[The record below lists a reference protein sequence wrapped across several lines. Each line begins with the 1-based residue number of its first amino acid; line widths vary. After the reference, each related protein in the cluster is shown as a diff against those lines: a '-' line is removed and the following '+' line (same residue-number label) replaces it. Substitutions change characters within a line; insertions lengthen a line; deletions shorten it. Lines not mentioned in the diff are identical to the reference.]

1 MIKGINH
8 TMIELSDTGN
18 EYYERAILI
27 IRPVYASAQR
37 AVLEQEARRMLKNM
51 DAPAILHRRKPYL
64 RPMLIGIGCLVTGLL
79 TGFFL
84 H

>member
-51 DAPAILHRRKPYL
+51 MNSDRNP
-64 RPMLIGIGCLVTGLL
+64 CV
-79 TGFFL
+79 
-84 H
+84 

>member
-1 MIKGINH
+1 
-8 TMIELSDTGN
+8 
-18 EYYERAILI
+18 
-27 IRPVYASAQR
+27 
-37 AVLEQEARRMLKNM
+37 MLKNM